1 MSVLGQHTGDNLRR
15 HLEDT
20 TAAFNIADKVVRIVT
35 DNASNNLKAFDLL
48 VIPGFEV
55 YFEPEDDE
63 DDEEDEESEECEEQ
77 DGETITNDAE
87 ERVRIPCFSHTL
99 QLTVG
104 DGLKECGNAKSALAK
119 VAAIA
124 KLR

>member
-1 MSVLGQHTGDNLRR
+1 MSVLGQHTGENLRR

-20 TAAFNIADKVVRIVT
+20 TAAFNIADKVVWTVT
-35 DNASNNLKAFDLL
+35 DNASNSRKAFDLL

-63 DDEEDEESEECEEQ
+63 EEEETEEYEEQ
-77 DGETITNDAE
+77 DGETFTNDGE
-87 ERVRIPCFSHTL
+87 ELVRIPCFSHTL

-104 DGLKECGNAKSALAK
+104 DSLNECGNVKSALAK

>member
-1 MSVLGQHTGDNLRR
+1 M
-15 HLEDT
+15 
-20 TAAFNIADKVVRIVT
+20 VRIVT

-48 VIPGFEV
+48 VIPGFEA

-63 DDEEDEESEECEEQ
+63 DEEAEEDGVDGTEECEEQ
-77 DGETITNDAE
+77 DGETFTNHRD
-87 ERVRIPCFSHTL
+87 ERVRIPCFSRTL

-104 DGLKECGNAKSALAK
+104 DSLKECGPAKSALAK